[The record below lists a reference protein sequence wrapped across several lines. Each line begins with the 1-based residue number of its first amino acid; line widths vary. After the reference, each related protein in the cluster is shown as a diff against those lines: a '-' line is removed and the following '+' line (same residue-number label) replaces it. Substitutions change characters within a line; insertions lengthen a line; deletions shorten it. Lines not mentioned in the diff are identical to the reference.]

1 MQVKEPA
8 LNIPFRLWADDDK
21 PANKVLQRGLPAM
34 SDSELL
40 SILIGSGND
49 DFNPLDLAKNL
60 LLKSDNKL
68 RKLGSLS
75 VAEMMKFKGIGQ
87 SKATRIVA
95 AMELGRRYVFSEYRY
110 TETIQSSSSVFNIMQ
125 PILSHLNHEEFWVV
139 LLKQNNQVI
148 RLVKISSGGTAGT
161 VVDPKIIFK
170 HALDELASCIVLVHN
185 HPSGTLIPSEPD
197 KSLTNKIKSAGQF
210 LDIRVLDHLIVAH
223 DQYYSFADEGLI

>member
-21 PANKVLQRGLPAM
+21 PANKVLQRGLPAL

-68 RKLGSLS
+68 RKLGSLT

-210 LDIRVLDHLIVAH
+210 LDIRVLDHLIIAH
-223 DQYYSFADEGLI
+223 NSYYSFADEGKL